1 MLKAVN
7 AEWIAIPL
15 DRAIAAASRNVAEAL
30 EKVLAGNDL
39 GLAEGLTLDKVP
51 RKDRLALLKRAGE
64 LGRGGVGDGVAYVVN
79 RNLNFPKVCVVGC
92 AFCGFSRGP

>member
-7 AEWIAIPL
+7 AEWTEIPL

-39 GLAEGLTLDKVP
+39 GLE
-51 RKDRLALLKRAGE
+51 E
-64 LGRGGVGDGVAYVVN
+64 
-79 RNLNFPKVCVVGC
+79 
-92 AFCGFSRGP
+92 